1 MEFSGLSVRHGKFSL
16 HNAGAFRITLIRV
29 CYTHLEGS
37 LDIEINHGPE
47 S

>member
-29 CYTHLEGS
+29 CYTHLES
-37 LDIEINHGPE
+37 WTDIEFDHGPV

>member
-1 MEFSGLSVRHGKFSL
+1 MEFSGLSVRRVKFSL
-16 HNAGAFRITLIRV
+16 HHAGAFRMTLIRV

-37 LDIEINHGPE
+37 LDIEINHGPV